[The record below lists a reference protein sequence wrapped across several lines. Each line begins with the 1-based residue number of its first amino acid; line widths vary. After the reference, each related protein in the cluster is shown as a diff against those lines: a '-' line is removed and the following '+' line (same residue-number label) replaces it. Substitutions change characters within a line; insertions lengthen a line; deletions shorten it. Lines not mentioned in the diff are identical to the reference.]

1 MTYTYFTLFFAEE
14 NSKADK
20 DLERLQVEYSAVG
33 FTDYYGYDKEA
44 GIPYIRFMTS
54 EKPLTH
60 ALLSIRYRNL
70 TFVEFRQIKTRK
82 NWKVET
88 GEFKIHY
95 KSSLEEFLR
104 KNPS

>member
-33 FTDYYGYDKEA
+33 FTDYYGYDEEA
-44 GIPYIRFMTS
+44 GIPYIRFIIS
-54 EKPLTH
+54 EKPLTR
-60 ALLSIRYRNL
+60 ALLSIKYRNL
-70 TFVEFRQIKTRK
+70 TFIEFKKLKSK

-88 GEFKIHY
+88 GEFKISN
-95 KSSLEEFLR
+95 KSDLEDIFN
-104 KNPS
+104 KK